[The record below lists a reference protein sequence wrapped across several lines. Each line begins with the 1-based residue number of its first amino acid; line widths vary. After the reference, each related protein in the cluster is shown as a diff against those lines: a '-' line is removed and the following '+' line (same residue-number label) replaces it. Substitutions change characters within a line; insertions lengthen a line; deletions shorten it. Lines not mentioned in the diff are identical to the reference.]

1 MAPEQEKPLRELR
14 SVWGQTEADVIKALL
29 ESHGISSVFR
39 GRILHSIYPFSMNGL
54 GEIKIFVLEEDYE
67 AAKSI
72 LDEFPKPADVEGVR
86 EGRRRALAAGPSHHF
101 FFSFISLDF

>member
-39 GRILHSIYPFSMNGL
+39 GRILHSIYPFSMDGL
-54 GEIKIFVLEEDYE
+54 GEVKILVLEEDYE

-72 LDEFPKPADVEGVR
+72 LDEFPKPADEEESEKG
-86 EGRRRALAAGPSHHF
+86 EKEP
-101 FFSFISLDF
+101 